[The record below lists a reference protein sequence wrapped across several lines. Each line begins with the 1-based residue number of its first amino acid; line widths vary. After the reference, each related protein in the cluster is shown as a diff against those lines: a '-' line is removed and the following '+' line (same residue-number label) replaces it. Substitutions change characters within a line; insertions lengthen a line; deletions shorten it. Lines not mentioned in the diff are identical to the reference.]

1 MNSFEIVKLRER
13 PDLKGQAA
21 PWFHEKWGAPL
32 EAYAESLDACLDGG
46 GSVPQWYAAVAEDRI
61 VAGLG
66 VIENDF
72 HCRRDLT
79 PNVCAVYVEEDCRRR
94 GLAGEMLAFAC
105 RDMADMGIS
114 TLYLITDHDS
124 FYERYGWEFLCM
136 VRDSQGEMTRMYIH
150 REGAHHE
157 DRDLHLGL

>member
-1 MNSFEIVKLRER
+1 M
-13 PDLKGQAA
+13 
-21 PWFHEKWGAPL
+21 
-32 EAYAESLDACLDGG
+32 
-46 GSVPQWYAAVAEDRI
+46 
-61 VAGLG
+61 
-66 VIENDF
+66 
-72 HCRRDLT
+72 
-79 PNVCAVYVEEDCRRR
+79 EEDCRRR
-94 GLAGEMLAFAC
+94 GLAGEMLALAC

>member
-1 MNSFEIVKLRER
+1 M
-13 PDLKGQAA
+13 
-21 PWFHEKWGAPL
+21 
-32 EAYAESLDACLDGG
+32 GG
-46 GSVPQWYAAVAEDRI
+46 GGPVPQWYAAVAEGRI

-94 GLAGEMLAFAC
+94 GLAGEM
-105 RDMADMGIS
+105 
-114 TLYLITDHDS
+114 
-124 FYERYGWEFLCM
+124 
-136 VRDSQGEMTRMYIH
+136 TRMYIH